1 MQERHLRPLTIGEFG
16 RRSGLSVKALRLYEV
31 SGLLPPARVDPATG
45 YRRYAADQL
54 ERAQRI
60 SLLRQLDMPLAV
72 VAEVLAGTDEE
83 ALIRLDRWWRAQEA
97 AADARRGTLSYV
109 RERFARSESGE
120 RPQHPVHRRR
130 VPAAKVATI
139 RADADQQAL
148 VETLRRA
155 EWEIRAHLEASGAVT
170 TAEHW
175 LLFHGFVTPDSE
187 APVEVCV
194 PFTGAV
200 EPAGRIAVRV
210 EAAHTQI
217 YTTVTRDDC
226 YYPRIMYAYDALQEH
241 RATACVAEAGPPRE
255 IYLAAW
261 HDIAGTDPFVDVA
274 LPILE

>member
-1 MQERHLRPLTIGEFG
+1 MRPLTIGEFG
-16 RRSGLSVKALRLYEV
+16 RRCGLSVKALRLYEV

-45 YRRYAADQL
+45 YRRYAADQI

-83 ALIRLDRWWRAQEA
+83 ALIRLDGWWHAQEA
-97 AADARRGTLSYV
+97 AVHARRGTLSYV

-120 RPQHPVHRRR
+120 RPHHPVHRRQ

-139 RADADQQAL
+139 RADVDQQAL
-148 VETLRRA
+148 VETMRRA
-155 EWEIRAHLEASGAVT
+155 EWEIRAHLAASGAVT

-175 LLFHGFVTPDSE
+175 LLFYGFVTPDSE

-210 EAAHTQI
+210 EPAHTQI
-217 YTTVTRDDC
+217 YTTMARDDT

-241 RATACVAEAGPPRE
+241 VATACLAEAGPPRE
-255 IYLAAW
+255 IYLARW
-261 HDIAGTDPFVDVA
+261 DDIAGTDPFVHVA
-274 LPILE
+274 RPIAE